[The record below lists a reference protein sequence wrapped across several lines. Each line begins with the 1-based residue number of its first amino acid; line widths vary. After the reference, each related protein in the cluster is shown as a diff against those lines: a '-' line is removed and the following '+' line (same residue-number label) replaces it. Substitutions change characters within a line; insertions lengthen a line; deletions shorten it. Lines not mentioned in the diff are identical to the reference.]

1 MTTPNEIALE
11 AFEIYC
17 PQLFSVAYH
26 SVVNPDKLAYITG
39 QLQAAEH

>member
-1 MTTPNEIALE
+1 ME

-26 SVVNPDKLAYITG
+26 IVMNPAKLAYLTG
-39 QLQAAEH
+39 QLQTR